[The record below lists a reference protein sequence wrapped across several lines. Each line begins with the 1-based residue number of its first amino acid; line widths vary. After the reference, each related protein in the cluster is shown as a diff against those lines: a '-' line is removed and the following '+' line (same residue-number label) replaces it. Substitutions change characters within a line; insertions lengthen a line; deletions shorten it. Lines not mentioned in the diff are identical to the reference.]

1 MTGVNT
7 TEGSP
12 SGAGPAED
20 LAPAALALARRF
32 AAGATL
38 WCVAPQW
45 PAHARHVAVE
55 FVHPVIVGKR
65 ALPAVSIDGPGAA
78 ESVRLLSRPGDLL
91 LCIGTATDPVLRDL
105 VTRAGTWGLTSLW
118 LGTGPRPGRVGL
130 DAVADHVVWREGGEP
145 ARAAY
150 SGDLVLLYHLLWEL
164 THIVFEHPGLLNQD
178 AESSAEICVTC
189 SDEGRV
195 AEVRALLAE
204 GRVEVVAGGQA
215 EQIDGRLIDGL
226 RPGDLVLVHA
236 GVAVTSL
243 MAERWS

>member
-1 MTGVNT
+1 VTGMNT
-7 TEGSP
+7 TEGVP
-12 SGAGPAED
+12 PRLGPAED
-20 LAPAALALARRF
+20 LAPAALVLARRF

-65 ALPAVSIDGPGAA
+65 ALPAVSIDGPAAA

-91 LCIGTATDPVLRDL
+91 LCISTAADPLARDL
-105 VTRAGTWGLTSLW
+105 LIRADAWGLTSLW
-118 LGTGPRPGRVGL
+118 LGVGPRPGQADS
-130 DAVADHVVWREGGEP
+130 DARADHVVWLHGVEP
-145 ARAAY
+145 AVAAR
-150 SGDLVLLYHLLWEL
+150 SGELVLLYHLLWEL
-164 THIVFEHPGLLNQD
+164 THVVFEHPGLLTQE
-178 AESSAEICVTC
+178 AECTDDVCVTC

-195 AEVRALLAE
+195 AEVRAVLAE
-204 GRVEVVAGGQA
+204 GRVEVLVAGHA
-215 EQIDGRLIDGL
+215 EQIDGRLVEDL

-243 MAERWS
+243 MAGHER

>member
-1 MTGVNT
+1 MTGPHT
-7 TEGSP
+7 TGTP
-12 SGAGPAED
+12 PNRAGPAED
-20 LAPAALALARRF
+20 LAPAALALARGF
-32 AAGATL
+32 AAGAAL

-91 LCIGTATDPVLRDL
+91 LCVSTAAEPVAREL
-105 VTRAGTWGLTSLW
+105 VTRAEAWGLTSLW
-118 LGTGPRPGRVGL
+118 LGAGPRPGRAGG
-130 DAVADHVVWREGGEP
+130 DARADHVVWLDTAEP
-145 ARAAY
+145 ALAAR

-164 THIVFEHPGLLNQD
+164 THVVFEHPGLLTPEARCTD
-178 AESSAEICVTC
+178 DVCVTC

-195 AEVRALLAE
+195 AEVRAVLAE
-204 GRVEVVAGGQA
+204 GRVEVLAGGRV
-215 EQIDGRLIDGL
+215 EQIDGRLMDGL

-243 MAERWS
+243 MVGQV

>member
-1 MTGVNT
+1 MSTAG
-7 TEGSP
+7 GSP
-12 SGAGPAED
+12 SGAGPAES

-45 PAHARHVAVE
+45 SAHARHVAVE

-65 ALPAVSIDGPGAA
+65 ALPAVSIDEPGAA
-78 ESVRLLSRPGDLL
+78 ASVRLLSRPGDLL
-91 LCIGTATDPVLRDL
+91 LCIGAAGDPVLRDL
-105 VTRAGTWGLTSLW
+105 VLRAKAWGLTSLW
-118 LGTGPRPGRVGL
+118 LGTGPRRGMPGRDTG
-130 DAVADHVVWREGGEP
+130 ADHVVWLEDVEL
-145 ARAAY
+145 ARAAR

-164 THIVFEHPGLLNQD
+164 THIVFEHPGLLTREAD
-178 AESSAEICVTC
+178 CADEICVTC

-195 AEVRALLAE
+195 AEVRAVLAE
-204 GRVEVVAGGQA
+204 GRVEVVATGHA

-236 GVAVTSL
+236 GIAVTSL
-243 MAERWS
+243 MAECRS